1 MFKITAKVEGLKC
14 PKCEKHVSEAIKEAF
29 PVKKVVASHMD
40 KEVLITTK
48 AEIPAD
54 ELKEVIKEAGYEMV
68 DIKSETVKSIFG

>member
-1 MFKITAKVEGLKC
+1 MFKISAKVEGLKC

-29 PVKKVVASHMD
+29 PVKKVVASHTD
-40 KEVLITTK
+40 KEVVITTK